1 MAMYLVVIFS
11 LFSNKFL
18 ACIPNNRKKEAKW
31 LYFTFPLCYFSYK
44 WTLKSYFVSG
54 LASGLGEEI
63 DSQNELVENIIGKTE
78 RADITLQRQNKDMT
92 RLLK

>member
-11 LFSNKFL
+11 LFSYKLL
-18 ACIPNNRKKEAKW
+18 ACIPNNRKKEVKW
-31 LYFTFPLCYFSYK
+31 LYFTFTLCYVSYK
-44 WTLKSYFVSG
+44 WTFKSYFVSG

>member
-1 MAMYLVVIFS
+1 MSHL
-11 LFSNKFL
+11 
-18 ACIPNNRKKEAKW
+18 
-31 LYFTFPLCYFSYK
+31 
-44 WTLKSYFVSG
+44 VSG

>member
-1 MAMYLVVIFS
+1 MAMYLIVVFS
-11 LFSNKFL
+11 LFSYQLL
-18 ACIPNNRKKEAKW
+18 ACIPVNRKEEVKW
-31 LYFTFPLCYFSYK
+31 LYFTSPLCYFSHK

>member
-1 MAMYLVVIFS
+1 MAMYLVVILS
-11 LFSNKFL
+11 LSYKLL
-18 ACIPNNRKKEAKW
+18 ACIPDNRKKEVKW
-31 LYFTFPLCYFSYK
+31 LYFTSPLCYFSYK

>member
-1 MAMYLVVIFS
+1 MYSKQKEERGQLAVTLAFS
-11 LFSNKFL
+11 F
-18 ACIPNNRKKEAKW
+18 
-31 LYFTFPLCYFSYK
+31 CYFSYK
-44 WTLKSYFVSG
+44 STLMSHLVSG

>member
-1 MAMYLVVIFS
+1 MAMYLVVIYS
-11 LFSNKFL
+11 LFSYKLL
-18 ACIPNNRKKEAKW
+18 ACIPNNRKKEVI
-31 LYFTFPLCYFSYK
+31 PLCYFSYK